1 MIKKCVYIYIY
12 IYIYIHIYIHIVLK
26 CRLSEGNQMKCL
38 TADMTHT
45 ASFNDNVHNE
55 VLFA

>member
-1 MIKKCVYIYIY
+1 MIKKCVYIY
-12 IYIYIHIYIHIVLK
+12 IYIHIVLK